1 MVSQP
6 DNGVVMFFTTNVPDH
21 GLPDQI
27 NRPVVV
33 MGLSMVVD
41 GWEFPRHSHRKAQLL
56 FSASGVVTVET
67 DSGVWVVPPQCAV
80 WIPGSL
86 PHKARSSGEVR
97 GFGLFVEPDIIAGLP
112 DMCCSVSVTPLLQNL
127 LEKAA
132 GFNEYYDENGAE
144 GRVIAVLMDELVSA
158 PLEQLHLPIPADMRL
173 RKLTDMLLDN
183 PAKQATLEGWAH
195 QIGMSERSLS
205 RLFSLE
211 TGMSVGRWRR
221 QLHVIT
227 SVQLLTQGR
236 SIQSVAFDLGYE
248 SAGAFV
254 TMFRKAVGTP
264 PGRFLAERHSSRNAF
279 QGTILQ

>member
-1 MVSQP
+1 
-6 DNGVVMFFTTNVPDH
+6 MFFTTSFPDYA
-21 GLPDQI
+21 LPDQI

-80 WIPGSL
+80 WIPGGL
-86 PHKARSSGEVR
+86 PHKARSTGEVR
-97 GFGLFVEPDIIAGLP
+97 GFGLFVEPDIMDGLP
-112 DMCCSVSVTPLLQNL
+112 DICCSVSVSPLLQSL

-132 GFNEYYDENGAE
+132 GFDEYYDEDGAE
-144 GRVIAVLMDELVSA
+144 GRLIRVLLVELVAA
-158 PLEQLHLPIPADMRL
+158 PLEQLHLPIPADNRL
-173 RKLTDMLLDN
+173 RKLTDMLLDD
-183 PAKQATLEGWAH
+183 PASHATLEVWAH
-195 QIGMSERSLS
+195 RIGMSERSLS
-205 RLFSLE
+205 RLFSHE

-227 SVQLLTQGR
+227 GVQLLTQGR

-264 PGRFLAERHSSRNAF
+264 PGRFLAERRASWNLFRGAV
-279 QGTILQ
+279 LQ